1 MDGAH
6 LNPDNPKNAL
16 IVRSLV
22 KNGLAGAFAF
32 AYEQANHG
40 INIL

>member
-16 IVRSLV
+16 ISRSLV
-22 KNGLAGAFAF
+22 KKGLPGAFAF

-40 INIL
+40 IKLL